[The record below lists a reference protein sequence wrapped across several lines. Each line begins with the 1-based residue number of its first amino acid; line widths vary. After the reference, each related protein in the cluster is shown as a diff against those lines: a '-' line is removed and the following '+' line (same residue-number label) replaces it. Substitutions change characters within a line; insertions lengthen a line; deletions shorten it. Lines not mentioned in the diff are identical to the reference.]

1 EIQCERDL
9 ARRFVQRMELPAP
22 VQVLE
27 RPVAQRHVDALWRRE
42 HVLRGEPGAQ
52 RAEAQVQPGHHPVGP
67 LLQHPGLLA
76 PREPPWVGRHVVD
89 ELEHAGGRML
99 DECAALDD
107 RHRDFGDNGAMG
119 KKSGKDKANGG
130 GTIALNKR
138 ARHEYHIE
146 ERFEAGLALQGWEL
160 KSIRAGRANITQA
173 YAVVRDGELFL
184 FGAQITPLISA
195 STHVVADDR
204 RTRKL
209 LLHRREIDTLIG
221 RVQRDGFTL
230 VPTALYWKGN
240 KVKAE
245 LALARGKQS
254 H

>member
-1 EIQCERDL
+1 M
-9 ARRFVQRMELPAP
+9 ATMS
-22 VQVLE
+22 
-27 RPVAQRHVDALWRRE
+27 
-42 HVLRGEPGAQ
+42 
-52 RAEAQVQPGHHPVGP
+52 
-67 LLQHPGLLA
+67 
-76 PREPPWVGRHVVD
+76 
-89 ELEHAGGRML
+89 
-99 DECAALDD
+99 
-107 RHRDFGDNGAMG
+107 

-138 ARHEYHIE
+138 ARHEYHFE
-146 ERFEAGLALQGWEL
+146 DKFEAGLALQGWEL
-160 KSIRAGRANITQA
+160 KSIRAGRANITEA

-184 FGAQITPLISA
+184 FGAQITPLIQA
-195 STHVVADDR
+195 STHVIADDR

-245 LALARGKQS
+245 LALGQGKQTHDKREAS
-254 H
+254 KERDWDREKQRVLRKHNKDA